1 MTSNTPEEALH
12 FRGKTLT
19 PESPRPLHVSEPTA
33 IPVLQYQTD
42 PAFNDT
48 AAYQKTSDIQTPPPE
63 PEAAV
68 SAQIRLARYT
78 FSMLHNDVGDPG
90 PGAAGAQDTSSFAGS
105 FEMGFPQTETENES
119 ACAAT
124 QIATSSS
131 HFTSPVLE
139 SSSLKVTPS
148 ATSLSVSVSETS
160 LPLDRP
166 IPSELFPSEPCPDS
180 TISRN
185 DYTSRPQEET
195 NAFFAENAR
204 SIGGGHDKKV
214 QTEASHTPEGDAT
227 LQKPLNTQ
235 SMHIPISATAV
246 INPTTSTDD
255 HKTLPPA
262 SEPSHH
268 PLPAGLPPRPPP
280 QEKPS
285 IHPYYSATD
294 NIHSFHPLPNQH
306 ENDTSQY
313 AQSNLPQPS
322 GLSLPPAPAR
332 APGTSSTAKGLPPP
346 PIATFQKLPPSSSIQ
361 STSAVHNPPRGDRLE
376 KELRIIRGEGDREA
390 PWAPEIQKKY
400 DDFLRDERIYV
411 TEGLWDRFQPGSR
424 LFVGNLPT
432 ERVTKRDLFHL
443 FHHYGTI
450 GQISI
455 KQAYGFVQFLEPE
468 SCRRALDA
476 EQGGVILK
484 YQNHKERLEMFRG
497 TNLAEHRLRED
508 LDHQSMG
515 EACQLIVVAAKL
527 VIGMIDHL
535 TMEDRFSLS
544 NLETATRPTAGVMII
559 GPAALPLHV
568 AFADRPIVFGIG
580 HRRFTIGAATDAV
593 LDLGLGLGP
602 LLDVHRDIEVQ
613 VQEKEKEA
621 ISVTRICPF
630 QGDPHAKYQMF
641 KLDFVYHVENSF
653 RDRGLP
659 TDVLILSPRIPLSA
673 VVRRQ
678 IIEGVMAIV
687 KLSRVHQYSRK
698 IPLQVFDRSNGIDNV
713 RFNGEILDTVMIGLL
728 VYMDPPKLIVLSFV
742 EYSELDLN
750 IAAEVV
756 LHARNVQHSSTSNR
770 YLSTQAP
777 PVPQIP
783 PAPQNAFSQPP
794 SGTSDIANLIS
805 NLDGP
810 ALQSL
815 LRTLQNNPAA
825 LQAAQQQYAPPG
837 NPTDLASMLTN
848 APPPRTPTFP
858 PATTTNKGQPLAS
871 AYGVP
876 PTAPTIPPD
885 ANLASLLAQSLGGQP
900 TQPPS
905 QPVPQM
911 PPQMPSQ
918 IPPHVQSIM
927 DQLMKWKQ

>member
-1 MTSNTPEEALH
+1 MTSNAPEEALH

-48 AAYQKTSDIQTPPPE
+48 AAYKKTSDVQKPPPD

-68 SAQIRLARYT
+68 SEQIRLARHT

-90 PGAAGAQDTSSFAGS
+90 PGGAGAQDTSSFARS
-105 FEMGFPQTETENES
+105 LEMGFPQTETENSS
-119 ACAAT
+119 AFAAT
-124 QIATSSS
+124 QNATSSS
-131 HFTSPVLE
+131 HFASPVLE

-148 ATSLSVSVSETS
+148 AASLSVSVFEAS

-180 TISRN
+180 TISRD

-195 NAFFAENAR
+195 NAFSAENAR
-204 SIGGGHDKKV
+204 SIGDGHDKNV
-214 QTEASHTPEGDAT
+214 QPQASHTPEGDAT
-227 LQKPLNTQ
+227 LQKPLNTPP
-235 SMHIPISATAV
+235 MPIPTSATAI

-255 HKTLPPA
+255 HKTIPPA
-262 SEPSHH
+262 SELSHH
-268 PLPAGLPPRPPP
+268 LLPAGLPPRPPP
-280 QEKPS
+280 QEKPP

-294 NIHSFHPLPNQH
+294 NVHSFRPLPGQH

-313 AQSNLPQPS
+313 AQSNYPQPS
-322 GLSLPPAPAR
+322 GLSLLPEPAH

-476 EQGGVILK
+476 EQGGVVRGRKIQGLG
-484 YQNHKERLEMFRG
+484 MFTE
-497 TNLAEHRLRED
+497 TNLPEHQLQED

-515 EACQLIVVAAKL
+515 EACQLIVVHAKL
-527 VIGMIDHL
+527 AIGMIDHP
-535 TMEDRFSLS
+535 TMEGRLSRS

-559 GPAALPLHV
+559 DPVAHPLPV
-568 AFADRPIVFGIG
+568 AFAEGPIVFGIG
-580 HRRFTIGAATDAV
+580 HRKFTIDAATDAV
-593 LDLGLGLGP
+593 LDLGLGP
-602 LLDVHRDIEVQ
+602 PLDVHRDIEVQ
-613 VQEKEKEA
+613 VQAKEKEA
-621 ISVTRICPF
+621 TSVTRIYPF
-630 QGDPHAKYQMF
+630 QDDPHGKYQMS
-641 KLDFVYHVENSF
+641 KSDFVYHVENSF

-698 IPLQVFDRSNGIDNV
+698 VPLQVFDRSNGIDNI
-713 RFNGEILDTVMIGLL
+713 RFNGEILNIVMI
-728 VYMDPPKLIVLSFV
+728 
-742 EYSELDLN
+742 EYSELELN

-794 SGTSDIANLIS
+794 SGTGDIANLIS

-815 LRTLQNNPAA
+815 LRSLQNNPAA
-825 LQAAQQQYAPPG
+825 MQAAQQQYAPPG
-837 NPTDLASMLTN
+837 NPTDLASMLAN
-848 APPPRTPTFP
+848 APPPRIPIFP
-858 PATTTNKGQPLAS
+858 PAPTTSKGQPLAS
-871 AYGVP
+871 TYGVP
-876 PTAPTIPPD
+876 PAAPAIPPD

-900 TQPPS
+900 PQPPS

-918 IPPHVQSIM
+918 MPPHVQSIM
-927 DQLMKWKQ
+927 DQLMKWKK